1 MNKKQIMGLI
11 IAAALFIATG
21 VASVAINTWSQ
32 KKLGRAEGT
41 LKSALESVESTNIS
55 LPKEDYIAVVKVE
68 GTIAESEGSSS
79 LISSSGYSHSFTLDY
94 IKKVTEDNI
103 WNKGILLVVDS
114 PGGSVYTSDELYY
127 ALMDYKKATNR
138 PIYCYFGS
146 YACSG
151 GYYISM
157 AADEIYANRNTWTG
171 SIGVISQM
179 YDLTG
184 LYDKLGIKEVDIVSG
199 RNKAMGSS
207 GQSLTEEQ
215 HKIMQSLVD
224 EAYEQ
229 FVGIVAEG
237 RGMPADKVKEIAD
250 GRVVSASQAQ
260 QWNLIDGISRYEDYQ
275 AHIRE
280 EQGKDV
286 DFYVPEVKESI
297 LFSLFS
303 KVQSVLPKS
312 DTEVMT
318 DFANTLKRGLWYY
331 AE

>member
-1 MNKKQIMGLI
+1 LNKKQILGMV
-11 IAAALFIATG
+11 IAVVLFITTG
-21 VASVAINTWSQ
+21 VASVAINTWS
-32 KKLGRAEGT
+32 KRNLRSSENKLKSSIENLEGT
-41 LKSALESVESTNIS
+41 NYS
-55 LPKEDYIAVVKVE
+55 LPRDNYIAIVRVD
-68 GTIAESEGSSS
+68 GTIAEDDTSSG
-79 LISSSGYSHSFTLDY
+79 LISDSGYSHSFTMDY
-94 IKKVTEDNI
+94 IKDVTDDSS
-103 WNKGILLVVDS
+103 NKGILLVVDS

-127 ALMDYKKATNR
+127 SLMDYKKATGR
-138 PIYCYFGS
+138 PIYCYFES

-184 LYDKLGIKEVDIVSG
+184 LYEKLGIKEVDITSG

-215 HKIMQSLVD
+215 YAIMQSLVD

-229 FVGIVAEG
+229 FVGIVAQG
-237 RGMPADKVKEIAD
+237 RSMSEEKVKEIAD
-250 GRVVSASQAQ
+250 GRILSASQALS
-260 QWNLIDGISRYEDYQ
+260 WNLIDGISRYEEYQ
-275 AHIRE
+275 EHIRE
-280 EQGKDV
+280 QLGRNII
-286 DFYVPEVKESI
+286 FYEPERKNNIFV
-297 LFSLFS
+297 SLFS
-303 KVQSVLPKS
+303 KIQDMLPKS

>member
-1 MNKKQIMGLI
+1 MNKKQILGMV
-11 IAAALFIATG
+11 IAAVLFIATG
-21 VASVAINTWSQ
+21 VSSVAINTWS
-32 KKLGRAEGT
+32 KRSSESKESK
-41 LKSALESVESTNIS
+41 LKSAIENLEGTDYS
-55 LPKEDYIAVVKVE
+55 LPRDNYIAIVRVD
-68 GTIAESEGSSS
+68 GTIAEDDASSG
-79 LISSSGYSHSFTLDY
+79 LISASGYSHSFTMDY
-94 IKKVTEDNI
+94 IKDITDDSS
-103 WNKGILLVVDS
+103 NKGILLVVDS

-127 ALMDYKKATNR
+127 ALMDYKTATGR
-138 PIYCYFGS
+138 PIYCYFES

-184 LYDKLGIKEVDIVSG
+184 LYEKLGIKEVDITSG

-215 HKIMQSLVD
+215 RAIMQSLVD

-229 FVGIVAEG
+229 FVGIVAQG
-237 RGMPADKVKEIAD
+237 RGMSAEKVKEIAD
-250 GRVVSASQAQ
+250 GRILSASQALS
-260 QWNLIDGISRYEDYQ
+260 WNLIDGVSRYEEYQ
-275 AHIRE
+275 GHIRE
-280 EQGKDV
+280 QLGRDII
-286 DFYVPEVKESI
+286 FYEPERENNI
-297 LFSLFS
+297 FASLFS
-303 KVQSVLPKS
+303 KVQDMFPKS